1 MFNIR
6 LAEDEDVEIVL
17 DMGRKFYSTMEMAKM
32 IPFDDEAAM
41 VQIFKML
48 DDGFI
53 LLGEKDGEVV
63 GMIGCSFFD
72 YPFNSAFR
80 GCAEVMFWI
89 EPEHRGGT
97 LAARFIREAEL
108 LSIHEGASFVVLAAL
123 ETSPTGIDT
132 FYNKL
137 GYSRSE
143 RAFVKGV

>member
-6 LAEDEDVEIVL
+6 LAEEADVEVIL

-32 IPFDDEAAM
+32 IPFDDDAAV

-48 DDGFI
+48 DEGFI
-53 LLGEKDGEVV
+53 LLGEKDGTPI
-63 GMIGCSFFD
+63 GMIGFVFFD
-72 YPFNSAFR
+72 YLFNSAYR
-80 GCAEVMFWI
+80 GCTEVMFWI

-97 LAARFIREAEL
+97 LAARLIRESEL
-108 LSIHEGASFVVLAAL
+108 LAVHEGCSLVVLSAL
-123 ETSPTGIDT
+123 ETSPTTIES